1 MSYKQRYFACTIIE
15 IYGYF
20 IKFTLISRFYMYL
33 YVHVFICTCISTFY
47 IFPDTVCI

>member
-20 IKFTLISRFYMYL
+20 IKFTLISRF
-33 YVHVFICTCISTFY
+33 HTCISTFY